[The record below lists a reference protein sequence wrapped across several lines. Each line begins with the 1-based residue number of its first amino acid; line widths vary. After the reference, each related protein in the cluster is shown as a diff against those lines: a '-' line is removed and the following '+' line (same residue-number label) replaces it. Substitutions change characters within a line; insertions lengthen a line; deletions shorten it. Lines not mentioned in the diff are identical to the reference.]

1 MSVSIRDR
9 RMAPTATNESTD
21 EELMRRLQAGEE
33 RVLGELMERWEL
45 PLKRFLQRLL
55 CNESEAEEL
64 AQETMVR
71 VFFQRA
77 KFRDGARFSPWILT
91 VAANLARNRRRWWR
105 RHPTTS
111 LDAPP
116 PGETKSASWD
126 LPDQAPDPTA
136 RAEAGERAVRVRAAV
151 AELPHELRET
161 LVLFEFEEK
170 SHVEVAGI
178 LGCSAKAVEMRLYR
192 AREKL
197 RKTLGPAAG
206 RS

>member
-1 MSVSIRDR
+1 MSP
-9 RMAPTATNESTD
+9 AATETTD
-21 EELMRRLQAGEE
+21 EDLMRRLQAGEE

-45 PLKRFLQRLL
+45 PLKRFVLRLL
-55 CNESEAEEL
+55 FNESEAEEV
-64 AQETMVR
+64 AQETMER

-77 KFRDGARFSPWILT
+77 RFRDGARFSPWILT
-91 VAANLARNRRRWWR
+91 IAANLARNRRRWWR

-116 PGETKSASWD
+116 PGEAD
-126 LPDQAPDPTA
+126 GPARDVADGAPDVA
-136 RAEAGERAVRVRAAV
+136 SRIEAAERAARVRAAV

-170 SHVEVAGI
+170 SHAEVAEI

-197 RKTLGPAAG
+197 RKTLAPAAP
-206 RS
+206 